1 MCILTDPRF
10 SPRMSR
16 SSGTYGICNFKKLI
30 TDHIP
35 SERVDNAHFLPING
49 LTDEWIVKRTGI
61 HTRSRAAAGENQ
73 NSMALE
79 AVADAARALPYDIK
93 DVDLI
98 VAAAYS
104 AYDTVATVAHEVQKA
119 YGIDGAKA
127 LYVSSACSS
136 FVNGLEVVEGYFATG
151 KARRALLICSEHNTY
166 YANESD
172 EKCGHLWGDAAVAY
186 FLSAEP
192 GAEGEPEIRSI
203 YTCGLGN
210 VSKGPEGVKLR
221 PKEDGITMPFGKD
234 VFVHACKYMIDA
246 LDRAGEMAGGIRTN
260 ELDRIICHQANQR
273 IVANVAHQLELPD
286 DRFLNNIDEL
296 GNTGSAGAPLV
307 FAQHRADFRKG
318 ENIGLTVFGGG
329 YSCGAF
335 IVTV

>member
-1 MCILTDPRF
+1 MYINAT
-10 SPRMSR
+10 
-16 SSGTYGICNFKKLI
+16 GYYT
-30 TDHIP
+30 P

-73 NSMALE
+73 NSMALD
-79 AVADAARALPYDIK
+79 AVADAVKTLPYDIK

-172 EKCGHLWGDAAVAY
+172 EICGHL
-186 FLSAEP
+186 
-192 GAEGEPEIRSI
+192 
-203 YTCGLGN
+203 
-210 VSKGPEGVKLR
+210 
-221 PKEDGITMPFGKD
+221 
-234 VFVHACKYMIDA
+234 
-246 LDRAGEMAGGIRTN
+246 
-260 ELDRIICHQANQR
+260 
-273 IVANVAHQLELPD
+273 
-286 DRFLNNIDEL
+286 
-296 GNTGSAGAPLV
+296 
-307 FAQHRADFRKG
+307 
-318 ENIGLTVFGGG
+318 
-329 YSCGAF
+329 
-335 IVTV
+335 